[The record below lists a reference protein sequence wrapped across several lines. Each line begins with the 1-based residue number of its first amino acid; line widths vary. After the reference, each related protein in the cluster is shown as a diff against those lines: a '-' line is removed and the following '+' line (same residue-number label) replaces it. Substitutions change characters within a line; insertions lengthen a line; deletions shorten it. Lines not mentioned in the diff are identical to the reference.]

1 MGNLISRGKFKDGRW
16 QHQYWQNKQQFGIYT
31 HVMTFDKKTKTLY
44 GRGTDNV
51 GDFTL
56 SGRFD
61 PSQGYIH
68 MVQKYIINSGNSK
81 LNMGH
86 VCIYELHWMNT
97 SKSFD
102 GEIFGIANGRKQPS
116 GYFQMWHE

>member
-1 MGNLISRGKFKDGRW
+1 MI
-16 QHQYWQNKQQFGIYT
+16 
-31 HVMTFDKKTKTLY
+31 FDKKTKTLS

-56 SGRFD
+56 SGHFD

-68 MVQKYIINSGNSK
+68 MVQKYIRNSGDPR

-86 VCIYELHWMNT
+86 ICIYKLYWMDKN
-97 SKSFD
+97 KSFE
-102 GEIFGIANGRKQPS
+102 GEVFGIANGQKQSS